1 MQRLELQNRRELS
14 CPAQFLGNNVSGDLG
29 GERQRES
36 HKSEDSNKGGRP
48 VNIWRGVRQG
58 QPRLWHG
65 ERDAAILPC
74 NMGSATT
81 ETVAILG
88 ASPKP
93 DRYAY
98 KAFEMLR
105 EYGHR
110 PIPINPAFSDILGA
124 KCYPKIS
131 DAPGPID
138 TVTLYLGAARSNPL
152 IDEIVATK
160 PRRIIMNAGAEN
172 HTLAENAEE
181 AGIE

>member
-1 MQRLELQNRRELS
+1 MQRLELQNRRELRR
-14 CPAQFLGNNVSGDLG
+14 PAQFLGNNVSGDLG

-48 VNIWRGVRQG
+48 VNMTGGFKKSKPGFGI
-58 QPRLWHG
+58 
-65 ERDAAILPC
+65 
-74 NMGSATT
+74 GSEARVYCPDKMSSSIA

-98 KAFEMLR
+98 KAFELLQ

-110 PIPINPAFSDILGA
+110 PIPINPAFADILGE

-138 TVTLYLGAARSNPL
+138 GDGFGHGA
-152 IDEIVATK
+152 V
-160 PRRIIMNAGAEN
+160 
-172 HTLAENAEE
+172 
-181 AGIE
+181 